1 MNKMNRN
8 SYWLY
13 EIPAFSSSSFP
24 SVLAYGE
31 DAYLDKQTV
40 YYRSLLRGLKI
51 YDDIDGAK
59 ETRI

>member
-24 SVLAYGE
+24 SVLA
-31 DAYLDKQTV
+31 DADLDKQTV
-40 YYRSLLRGLKI
+40 YYRSLFRSFKI